1 MFLEYLVGGCKVAF
15 VIGAVLVLACLAFML
30 L

>member
-1 MFLEYLVGGCKVAF
+1 MVLEYLIDGCKVAF
-15 VIGAVLVLACLAFML
+15 VIGAVLVFARLAFVL

>member
-1 MFLEYLVGGCKVAF
+1 MVLEYLIDGCKVAF
-15 VIGAVLVLACLAFML
+15 VIGAVLVLAHFVFVL

>member
-1 MFLEYLVGGCKVAF
+1 MVLEYLIDGCKVAF
-15 VIGAVLVLACLAFML
+15 VIGAVLVLVRLVCVL